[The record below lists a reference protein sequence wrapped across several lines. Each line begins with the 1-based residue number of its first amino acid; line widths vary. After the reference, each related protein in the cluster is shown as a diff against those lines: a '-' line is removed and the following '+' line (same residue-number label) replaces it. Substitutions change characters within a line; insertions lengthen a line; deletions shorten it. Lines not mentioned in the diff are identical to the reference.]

1 MKKREPVST
10 IMTSHLYSVKEDDSL
25 QHVVD
30 IFKKHK
36 IRHLPVT
43 KGGSV
48 SGIISSTDINRL
60 TFGRLFENQDTIDEA
75 ILEML
80 KIPQIMT
87 AKPRTVST
95 DTTIKEVA
103 EIFASED
110 FHALPVT
117 ENGQLKGIVTT
128 TDVIRYLLEQ
138 Y

>member
-1 MKKREPVST
+1 
-10 IMTSHLYSVKEDDSL
+10 MTSHLYSIKEDDSL
-25 QHVVD
+25 QHAVE

-43 KGGSV
+43 KDGAI

-60 TFGRLFENQDTIDEA
+60 TFGRLFENENDTDEA

-80 KIPQIMT
+80 KIPQVMT
-87 AKPRTVST
+87 AKPRTVSSE
-95 DTTIKEVA
+95 TTIKEVA
-103 EIFASED
+103 EIFAKED

-117 ENGQLKGIVTT
+117 EAGRLKGIVTT
-128 TDVIRYLLEQ
+128 TDIIRYMLEQ